1 MIAGVGIDLVQIC
14 RIRAAVERF
23 GSGFLNRVFCKD
35 EIAFCSQRKDPYP
48 CFAARFAAK
57 EALVKAF
64 GTGFSKG
71 ITMKQMCVRKDEKG
85 APKIIL
91 FGKAK
96 EAAIGI
102 GVNNIHLSL
111 SHEREMAA
119 AVVILEKSEEV

>member
-14 RIRAAVERF
+14 RIRAAVDRF
-23 GSGFLNRVFCKD
+23 GSGFLNRVFGKD
-35 EIAFCSQRKDPYP
+35 EIEFCSQRKDPYP

-57 EALVKAF
+57 EALAKAL
-64 GTGFSKG
+64 GTGFSQG
-71 ITMKQMCVRKDEKG
+71 ITMKQICVGKDEKG
-85 APKIIL
+85 APKILL

-96 EAAIGI
+96 EFLISI
-102 GVNNIHLSL
+102 GVKNIHLSL